1 MKKIIKA
8 IEDFK
13 SKREDKKQKK
23 ILMQKQSIE
32 EYKRKLVE
40 YSKEISY
47 EELLRN
53 PDLYY
58 ETPIKVTVDIS
69 HISNAGLVTE
79 KTYQGL
85 QDGNYFLLE
94 YDYEDNPRILKKDNV
109 TFYGFFMGLTKAYNS
124 NFEKIEVPK
133 IQTEHHILN

>member
-32 EYKRKLVE
+32 EYKRKLVK

-109 TFYGFFMGLTKAYNS
+109 TFYGFLWG
-124 NFEKIEVPK
+124 
-133 IQTEHHILN
+133 